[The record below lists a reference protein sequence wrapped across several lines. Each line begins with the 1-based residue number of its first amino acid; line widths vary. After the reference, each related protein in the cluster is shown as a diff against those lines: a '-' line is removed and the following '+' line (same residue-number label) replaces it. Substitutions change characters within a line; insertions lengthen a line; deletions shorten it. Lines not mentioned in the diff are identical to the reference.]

1 MNLSYQEKS
10 IWGSM
15 VATIIVFGWY
25 FATTPVFRADG
36 LTRSG
41 RLGHMASAVVLLVII
56 QIVYQVVVALKWR
69 AEKKDERDIQ
79 IEGRA
84 FRNAYFLLTTGALAA
99 MPAVV
104 IVGEFHQPGQTQLI
118 SPYLAIDI
126 LLLFLVAAEIVK
138 SATQLFYYRRGL

>member
-15 VATIIVFGWY
+15 LATVMVFGWY
-25 FATTPVFRADG
+25 FATTPVFRTEG

-41 RLGHMASAVVLLVII
+41 RLGHLASAVVLLVII
-56 QIVYQVVVALKWR
+56 QIVYQAAVALKWK

-79 IEGRA
+79 IEGKA
-84 FRNAYFLLTTGALAA
+84 FRNAYFLLATGALAA

-104 IVGEFHQPGQTQLI
+104 IVGEFHQQGEPHLI
-118 SPYLAIDI
+118 SSYLAIDI
-126 LLLFLVAAEIVK
+126 LLFFLVAAEIAK
-138 SATQLFYYRRGL
+138 SATQLFNYRRGL